1 MVKSVIPE
9 RTDRE
14 IVRRGWEMLAVGSNK
29 DKGNHPSAGLP
40 VHLIQVTGETG
51 MEHMLPVRLPRDIRA
66 GE

>member
-1 MVKSVIPE
+1 
-9 RTDRE
+9 
-14 IVRRGWEMLAVGSNK
+14 MLAVGSNK

-51 MEHMLPVRLPRDIRA
+51 MEHMLPVRLPRDVRA